1 MRRYP
6 LFPPTDDM
14 ERILTQSPIIDFSK
28 VSKIYP
34 PDVIAL
40 RDVSFTVQP
49 GETLFITGM
58 SGAGKSSLLKLMCAI
73 ERPSQGVTLVAGHD
87 LDKISPSQ
95 LQNLRRQMGVSF
107 QDFKLLPKQTVAE
120 NIAMPME
127 VTYTPQKTIRDRVNY
142 LLDALKLSTKRE
154 VRLEKLSRGEQQ
166 RVAIARAAANYPPLL
181 LADEP
186 TGNLD
191 PTTTKLVMDL
201 FDQLRRAGTTLV
213 IATHDHSLYQ
223 NTNHHVLELAQ
234 GKIKSSPPTN
244 PPPQVAP
251 KPNPLNTP

>member
-1 MRRYP
+1 
-6 LFPPTDDM
+6 M
-14 ERILTQSPIIDFSK
+14 ERIPHQLPIIDFAK

-49 GETLFITGM
+49 GGTLFITGM
-58 SGAGKSSLLKLMCAI
+58 SGAGKSSLLKLISAI

-107 QDFKLLPKQTVAE
+107 QDFKLLPKQSVAD
-120 NIAMPME
+120 NIAMAME
-127 VTYTPQKTIRDRVNY
+127 VTYTPKKTIRDRINY
-142 LLDALKLSTKRE
+142 LLDSLQLTNKRD

-191 PTTTKLVMDL
+191 QTTTKLVIDL
-201 FDQLRRAGTTLV
+201 FDQLRRAGTTLI
-213 IATHDHSLYQ
+213 IATHDQSLYA
-223 NTNHHVLELAQ
+223 NTSHQVIELDQ
-234 GKIKSSPPTN
+234 GRIKPSPPANHPT
-244 PPPQVAP
+244 PVSPQPVP
-251 KPNPLNTP
+251 VNTP

>member
-1 MRRYP
+1 MEQ
-6 LFPPTDDM
+6 LPP
-14 ERILTQSPIIDFSK
+14 QSPIIDFSK

-49 GETLFITGM
+49 GGTLFITGM
-58 SGAGKSSLLKLMCAI
+58 SGAGKSSMLKLISAI
-73 ERPSQGVTLVAGHD
+73 ERPSQGVVMVAGHD
-87 LDKISPSQ
+87 MDKITPTQ
-95 LQNLRRQMGVSF
+95 LQNLRRRMGVSF
-107 QDFKLLPKQTVAE
+107 QDFKLLPKQSVAD

-127 VTYTPQKTIRDRVNY
+127 VTYTQKKTIRDRVNY
-142 LLDALKLSTKRE
+142 LLDALQLSTKRD

-191 PTTTKLVMDL
+191 QTTTKLVMDL

-213 IATHDHSLYQ
+213 IATHDHSLYT
-223 NTNHHVLELAQ
+223 NTNHHVIELAQ
-234 GKIKSSPPTN
+234 GRIQSSPPVN
-244 PPPQVAP
+244 PSAP
-251 KPNPLNTP
+251 ATPKQSPRNMP

>member
-1 MRRYP
+1 
-6 LFPPTDDM
+6 M
-14 ERILTQSPIIDFSK
+14 ERILPQSPIIDFSK

-40 RDVSFTVQP
+40 RNVSFTVQP

-58 SGAGKSSLLKLMCAI
+58 SGAGKSSMLKLISAI
-73 ERPSQGVTLVAGHD
+73 ERPSQGVILVAGHD

-107 QDFKLLPKQTVAE
+107 QDFKLLPKQSVAD
-120 NIAMPME
+120 NIAMPLE
-127 VTYTPQKTIRDRVNY
+127 VTYTPKKTIRDRVNY
-142 LLDALKLSTKRE
+142 LLDSLNLSAKRD

-191 PTTTKLVMDL
+191 QTTTKLVMDL

-223 NTNHHVLELAQ
+223 NTNHHVLELTQ
-234 GKIKSSPPTN
+234 GRIKSSPPVNHPASATL
-244 PPPQVAP
+244 
-251 KPNPLNTP
+251 KPTPLNRP